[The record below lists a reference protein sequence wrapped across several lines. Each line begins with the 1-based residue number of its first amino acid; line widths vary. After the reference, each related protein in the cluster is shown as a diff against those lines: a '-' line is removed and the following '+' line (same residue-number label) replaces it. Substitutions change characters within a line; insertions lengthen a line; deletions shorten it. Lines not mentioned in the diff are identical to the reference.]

1 MQVHESRGDW
11 KTLDGYYCDLLAR
24 TSEPNARLHVLIRI
38 GLLCEFRLDDPG
50 RAALFYKDA
59 IDTAPL
65 GRTLLAAE
73 LRAARREGGPK
84 MTVRSLWRL
93 GTRATDARLRLGYML
108 LAALRGE
115 VASRA
120 PNAALFLEMAEPGR
134 GDPGVTD
141 GLIRALGREA
151 PDSGAGSVQKLA
163 DALVERAQAC
173 GSAPARALLLLEA
186 AFLFERLGAP
196 RDAALAYDDAGRAAP
211 DFLPILRGILRLAL
225 LNEQWPATVALLAR
239 EAEVAAHQDN
249 RASAFLQAGE
259 IATTQLN
266 DTRSALGYYRRL
278 LDLQPEHERAYLR
291 ATTLYER
298 LGDHQGLFD
307 VLATRA
313 QATKDPEARAVI
325 LRRQA
330 ELQRDHLNDPSGA
343 VATLRHAI
351 ALNGEDVEAW
361 LMLAPLQEQQR
372 WWQDAAASWQK
383 IAELTAGQETSRTA
397 RMREAEIRQRELGD
411 REAARSILEEL
422 IVDPD
427 DREAMRAMAQL
438 CERMGQWE
446 RARELYTQLAQ
457 TSKNAPERAQ
467 HLLSLSS
474 VLEGGFSDG
483 QSGQRAVDEAFAL
496 ALGDGEVVAA
506 LEGRYG
512 QLGDWRG
519 YVQAGERA
527 FSATRVVAP
536 PQSALR
542 LSLARVYAEELR
554 RFDLAARQLGAASE
568 LAPHDPTP
576 VVRLGRMHLES
587 GRPELASPQF
597 RRALTID
604 PLHPHA
610 LRCLGTALL
619 HEGLAEAG
627 QTFDQ
632 LAAWIEEGRLPA
644 SAPNPHLPRL
654 AHPEDLLALVPIT
667 HSQPMAAVAGLIA
680 TLEPFAPA
688 ILVEATGHIP
698 RGDELPEANQISL
711 RLRAIAQ
718 ALGVPPMRVFVDPP
732 EGREVKL
739 CADDRLAIT
748 AAKDLLRSDALG
760 LLLFESARTFAFVA
774 ARATLAASGGPG
786 DLLSLLQ
793 AVALEEEGSD
803 HVKELRRRVLRVIPR
818 RLRKDAEKITAEQ
831 IHDLPR
837 EVVAWYAEELRFTD
851 RIAFLLSRDAVSSL
865 RAIVGDEPSALR
877 RNPRAI
883 DLLRFIESEES
894 QRAAQLLQT

>member
-1 MQVHESRGDW
+1 
-11 KTLDGYYCDLLAR
+11 
-24 TSEPNARLHVLIRI
+24 
-38 GLLCEFRLDDPG
+38 
-50 RAALFYKDA
+50 
-59 IDTAPL
+59 
-65 GRTLLAAE
+65 
-73 LRAARREGGPK
+73 
-84 MTVRSLWRL
+84 
-93 GTRATDARLRLGYML
+93 ML
-108 LAALRGE
+108 LAALRDE

-120 PNAALFLEMAEPGR
+120 PNAAMFLEMAEPGR

-151 PDSGAGSVQKLA
+151 PDSGTGPVQKLA
-163 DALVERAQAC
+163 DTLVERAQAC

-186 AFLFERLGAP
+186 AFLFERLGSP

-211 DFLPILRGILRLAL
+211 DFLPILRGIRRIAM

-239 EAEVAAHQDN
+239 EAEVAAHEEN

-291 ATTLYER
+291 ATALYER
-298 LGDHQGLFD
+298 LGDHRGLYD

-343 VATLRHAI
+343 VATLRNAI
-351 ALNGEDVEAW
+351 ALNAEDVEAY

-397 RMREAEIRQRELGD
+397 RMREAEIRERELGD
-411 REAARSILEEL
+411 REAARAILEEL

-427 DREAMRAMAQL
+427 DREAVRAMAQL

-483 QSGQRAVDEAFAL
+483 QSGQRAIDEAFAL

-604 PLHPHA
+604 PLNPHA
-610 LRCLGTALL
+610 LRGLGTALL
-619 HEGLAEAG
+619 HEGLNDAG
-627 QTFDQ
+627 QAFDQ

-644 SAPNPHLPRL
+644 SGPSPRMPR
-654 AHPEDLLALVPIT
+654 ARPEELLALVQMT
-667 HSQPMAAVAGLIA
+667 HTQPMAAVAGLIA
-680 TLEPFAPA
+680 MLEPFAPA
-688 ILVEATGHIP
+688 ILVEATGRIP

-748 AAKDLLRSDALG
+748 AAKELLRSDALG
-760 LLLFESARTFAFVA
+760 LLVFESARTFAFVA

-793 AVALEEEGSD
+793 AVALEEGSD

-831 IHDLPR
+831 IRDLPR

-851 RIAFLLSRDAVSSL
+851 RIAYLLSRDAVSSL
-865 RAIVGDEPSALR
+865 RTIVGDEPSALR

-883 DLLRFIESEES
+883 DLLRFIESEEC
-894 QRAAQLLQT
+894 QRAAQRLGS